1 MSDHHVVMSNRMP
14 SISYRYVAMSESPFL
29 NAVSPLSGVVSP
41 FGCKPPKYA
50 IVVPALSL
58 WRAATPPWN
67 GTLYCTTPNRTT
79 LQKALRHPF
88 YHSWW
93 FVIMW
98 LPASIVK
105 PWHLPHCIAPLH
117 LWPRVTMTS
126 RKSYTSTISST
137 TTHRP
142 SMISPSRRR
151 PRLFLSTTINT
162 YTRVALHYK
171 NSLSYQVLNSDYTAL
186 VCTFSGLHIPCLSF

>member
-1 MSDHHVVMSNRMP
+1 MAFLMSDHHVVMSNRMP

-79 LQKALRHPF
+79 LQKAPTPSLL
-88 YHSWW
+88 SLM
-93 FVIMW
+93 VICHY
-98 LPASIVK
+98 V
-105 PWHLPHCIAPLH
+105 IAGFG
-117 LWPRVTMTS
+117 RET
-126 RKSYTSTISST
+126 
-137 TTHRP
+137 
-142 SMISPSRRR
+142 
-151 PRLFLSTTINT
+151 
-162 YTRVALHYK
+162 
-171 NSLSYQVLNSDYTAL
+171 
-186 VCTFSGLHIPCLSF
+186 